1 MNLPEMFECDY
12 STYNIYN
19 LNEELKK
26 LNSITETDLHQK
38 SSWNHVQRKEY
49 TELESFLNDKYPT
62 SSNERAIPDWE
73 KEKNRAYKKQRYKE
87 LLTKI
92 YKENKY
98 YFDKKDELIEKIN
111 KYKTLLLANS
121 KDKRKQKALT
131 EIVCECGSLTN
142 KSHLSR
148 HKKTPLHLKRMEKNL
163 LCTEIKEPVKEVVKE
178 PVKEPVKQPVKE
190 LIEHED
196 EDEDFDFDES
206 ESESETEE
214 EKENKYYNMPL
225 IVTEEQEEQFRE
237 LYNVKWHTK
246 LIIKKNIEWRQK
258 WYKDNDVLFP
268 IYKLDQNGKETKEV
282 IGIC

>member
-38 SSWNHVQRKEY
+38 SSWNHLQRKEY

-237 LYNVKWHTK
+237 LYDVKWHTK